1 MSDRKYWIWLS
12 MACTPASATFRK
24 LLSRYSSAEEIY
36 EANREELKSV
46 IGSRSKDIV
55 ALSDKELS
63 AAERTLAYVEKCDIG
78 IVTYADAGY
87 PVCLKD
93 IERPPVV
100 LYYRGVLPDFNS
112 GFFSAVVG
120 TRRLT
125 DYGRRMAFSVGADLA
140 SAGATVVSG
149 MAIGIDGVAMAGAL
163 SLGGRVVAVLGSGI
177 DVCYPPVH
185 KTLAQAI
192 VKSGGCIMTEYPPKT
207 RPERHNFPK
216 RNRLISGL
224 CAVTVVIEGNE
235 RSGALITARYA
246 KEQGRPVYALPG
258 NVDNRESRVTNL
270 LIRDGAKLFMS
281 ADDIVRDFEE
291 ASLGALDPFALAS
304 HKNPDMFTVLKEY
317 KVSCVTPSDS
327 IFPSWL
333 KSPRS
338 SRKRSDDAPAPRSAE
353 AFEPTADAFDEK
365 TISVY
370 KKIPAEGECDIESLA
385 DGDISL
391 REVMKCLL
399 KLEMGRFVTLTPGE
413 RVKRNLK

>member
-1 MSDRKYWIWLS
+1 MNKYWIWLS
-12 MACTPASATFRK
+12 MACTPATDTFSK
-24 LLSRYSSAEEIY
+24 LLSRYTSAEQIY
-36 EANREELKSV
+36 AADRDELTAV
-46 IGSRSKDIV
+46 IGSRSKDLV
-55 ALSDKELS
+55 ALSNKELS
-63 AAERTLAYVEKCDIG
+63 SAERILAYAEKCGIG
-78 IVTYADAGY
+78 IVAYADEEY
-87 PVCLKD
+87 PACLKG
-93 IERPPVV
+93 IERPPVL
-100 LYYRGVLPDFNS
+100 LYYRGVLPDFSS

-120 TRRLT
+120 TRRLS
-125 DYGRRMAFSVGADLA
+125 DYGRRMAFSIGADLA

-177 DVCYPPVH
+177 DVCYPKVH

-192 VKSGGCIMTEYPPKT
+192 VSSGGCILTEYPPKT
-207 RPERHNFPK
+207 RPERYNFPK
-216 RNRLISGL
+216 RNRIISGL
-224 CAVTVVIEGNE
+224 SAVTAVIEGSE
-235 RSGALITARYA
+235 KSGALITARYA
-246 KEQGRPVYALPG
+246 KEQGRAVYALPG

-317 KVSCVTPSDS
+317 KISCVTPSDG

-333 KSPRS
+333 KGPRS
-338 SRKRSDDAPAPRSAE
+338 ARKRNEDAPAPSSE
-353 AFEPTADAFDEK
+353 EFSEPTADAFDEK
-365 TISVY
+365 TISIY
-370 KKIPAEGECDIESLA
+370 KKIPADGECDIESLA
-385 DGDISL
+385 GGDISL
-391 REVMKCLL
+391 RDVMKCLL